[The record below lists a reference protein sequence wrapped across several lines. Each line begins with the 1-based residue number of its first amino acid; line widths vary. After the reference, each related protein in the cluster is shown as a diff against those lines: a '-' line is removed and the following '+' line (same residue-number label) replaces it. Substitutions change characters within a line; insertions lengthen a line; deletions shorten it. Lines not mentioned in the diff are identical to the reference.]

1 MSMGGWEAFVSEL
14 ENAGY
19 FKYAEHTS
27 LEQAKRAIIASE
39 SLFSLDSGTELVG
52 RVFDG
57 DAERL
62 AEGGVLGFLFQ
73 ISPFLQAQGVSA
85 PVYLDQDFQVGR
97 FAYSVKVNLDEYVM
111 LAEEEYGEVMAWV
124 AVPARA
130 FAMVNKMLE
139 RVGSRERVYS
149 TQGSI
154 AQRSLAIF
162 LTPELYD
169 IIRGSNLLSGDE
181 KLMTVDELMELF

>member
-1 MSMGGWEAFVSEL
+1 MGGWEAFVSEL

-19 FKYAEHTS
+19 FKYAKHTS
-27 LEQAKRAIIASE
+27 LEQAKRAIIATK

-97 FAYSVKVNLDEYVM
+97 FAYSVKVNLDDYVM

-139 RVGSRERVYS
+139 KRGSRERLY
-149 TQGSI
+149 TNQGSI
-154 AQRSLAIF
+154 AQNNLAIF

-169 IIRGSNLLSGDE
+169 IIRNSPLLSDHD
-181 KLMTVDELMELF
+181 KLLTMGEIAKLF